1 MFPQLLRQRLGVAN
15 FNSILQTCKASSLP
29 QVHKAS
35 PLLRTTKASSL
46 LQPRHSFFTPS
57 TTRKMNNTLDP
68 ITSSRLQNLQRFY
81 HSGSGY
87 SHYSPRSN
95 GVMSA
100 FYFLF
105 TANALVFGTLN
116 YAKYTKDWKLE
127 KKLLGHTLLSP
138 ASWDNGRWWT
148 VLTSAFA
155 HIDPVHFAFNML
167 SLYNFCR
174 GSAVMGGF
182 GFLYHR
188 KRKISE
194 SSPSDWQNKTRN
206 YNSSALGAS
215 GAVMGIGALTACM
228 VPNAPMQLMLI
239 PITFPLWVFV
249 AGYGLVDSYF
259 LDSPNSGIA
268 HAGHLGGLVFGTAYY
283 LAFLRKSPMG
293 VWRNVQRFFPR
304 R

>member
-1 MFPQLLRQRLGVAN
+1 
-15 FNSILQTCKASSLP
+15 
-29 QVHKAS
+29 
-35 PLLRTTKASSL
+35 
-46 LQPRHSFFTPS
+46 
-57 TTRKMNNTLDP
+57 MNNNLDP
-68 ITSSRLQNLQRFY
+68 ITSSRLQKLQRFY

-87 SHYSPRSN
+87 SHYSSRSN

-116 YAKYTKDWKLE
+116 YAKYTKDWELE
-127 KKLLGHTLLSP
+127 KKLLSHTLLSP

-167 SLYNFCR
+167 SLYNFCSLCAFIPGMNGLHLFAVAG

-194 SSPSDWQNKTRN
+194 SSSPSDWQNKTRN